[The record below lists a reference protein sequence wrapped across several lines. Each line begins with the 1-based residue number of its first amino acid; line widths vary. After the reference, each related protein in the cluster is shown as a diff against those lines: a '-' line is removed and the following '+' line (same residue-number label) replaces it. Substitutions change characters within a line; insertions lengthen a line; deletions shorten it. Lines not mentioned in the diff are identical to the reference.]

1 MITALTWHEQNQQF
15 LMAAI
20 AQIRSRL
27 CQLAQ
32 IETSPDFEAI
42 DPTFGSAL
50 DRLSEIFG
58 LSVFD
63 REVLLLC
70 AGMEFDSGWSALC
83 AEAQGDSQ
91 LNHPTLGLALRLSF
105 HSDWAGLLP
114 TAPLRRWRLIEIG
127 GGNALTASPLRID
140 ERILHYLAG
149 LSHLDDRL
157 STFVES
163 VQFNS
168 DPIQPSHQQIAAQV
182 SALWQQDFSSFP
194 IVQLCG
200 ADPVSQ
206 QAIAMTACHK
216 LGLSL
221 HRLNAEL
228 LPTDPNSLHLI
239 QRLWEREAILTNSA
253 LLLNFSSDLLET
265 EKGRSIIQ
273 FIETVRCPLVVMSRD
288 RHHPRQRYLVTF
300 EIPPLTRQEQ
310 YTIWQNALEDNAEL
324 NGTIEALTSHFNLN
338 ATTIQTIS
346 RTAVNQTKNTLWNT
360 CRIQARPN
368 LDSLAQRIESDS
380 EWTDLILPEREQQML
395 QDIAIQVRHRAKV
408 YETWGFAEKGDR
420 GLGISALF
428 AGSSGTGKTLA
439 AETLATEL
447 KLDLYRI
454 DLSAVVSKY
463 IGETEKNLRRVFDA
477 AETGGVILLFDEADA
492 IFGKRSEVKDSHDR
506 HANIEV
512 SYLLQRME
520 AYRGLAILTTNLKDS
535 LDTAFLRRIRFVVQ
549 FPFPDAK
556 QRADIWRQIF
566 PTQMPTQGLDFD
578 KLAKLTVAG
587 GNIRNI
593 ALNAA
598 FLAAE
603 TNQPV
608 MMPHLLQAA
617 KREYVKLE
625 RSIAD
630 SEVKGWV

>member
-1 MITALTWHEQNQQF
+1 MQSTWHEQNQQS

-20 AQIRSRL
+20 AQVRSRL
-27 CQLAQ
+27 CQAAQ
-32 IETSPDFEAI
+32 IETPSLELSDQSFS
-42 DPTFGSAL
+42 SAL
-50 DRLSEIFG
+50 DQLSEIFG
-58 LSVFD
+58 LSAFD

-70 AGMEFDSGWSALC
+70 AGMEFDSGWAALC

-91 LNHPTLGLALRLSF
+91 LNYPTFGLALRISLN
-105 HSDWAGLLP
+105 SDWAGLLP

-157 STFVES
+157 STFVQS
-163 VQFNS
+163 VELNS
-168 DPIQPSHQQIAAQV
+168 DPIQPSHQQIAAQI
-182 SALWQQDFSSFP
+182 SDLWQQDFSSFA

-206 QAIAMTACHK
+206 RAIAATACHK

-221 HRLNAEL
+221 HTLNAEL
-228 LPTDPNSLHLI
+228 LPTDSQSLHLI
-239 QRLWEREAILTNSA
+239 QRLWEREAILINSA

-273 FIETVRCPLVVMSRD
+273 LMETVRCPLILMSRD
-288 RHHPRQRYLVTF
+288 RHHPRQRHLITF

-310 YTIWQNALEDNAEL
+310 YTVWQNALENTDL
-324 NGTIEALTSHFNLN
+324 NGTIETLVSHFNLN

-346 RTAVNQTKNTLWNT
+346 RTAEHHTQNILWNT

-380 EWTDLILPEREQQML
+380 EWNDLILPEREQQIL
-395 QDIAIQVRHRAKV
+395 QDIAIQVRQRAKV
-408 YETWGFAEKGDR
+408 YETWGFAGKGGR

-439 AETLATEL
+439 AETLATAL

-566 PTQMPTQGLDFD
+566 PTQTPTQGLDFD

-603 TNQPV
+603 ANQPV
-608 MMPHLLQAA
+608 MMTHLLQAA

>member
-1 MITALTWHEQNQQF
+1 MITALTWHEQNQHS
-15 LMAAI
+15 LMMAL

-32 IETSPDFEAI
+32 IETSPDSEVI
-42 DPTFGSAL
+42 DPSFDWAL
-50 DRLSEIFG
+50 NRLSSTFG
-58 LSVFD
+58 LSNFD

-70 AGMEFDSGWSALC
+70 AGMEFDSSWATLC
-83 AEAQGDSQ
+83 ADAQGDSQ
-91 LNHPTLGLALRLSF
+91 LNYPTLGLALRISL

-127 GGNALTASPLRID
+127 SGNALTVSPVRID

-157 STFVES
+157 STLVES
-163 VQFNS
+163 VEFNS
-168 DPIQPSHQQIAAQV
+168 DPIQPSHQQIAAQI

-200 ADPVSQ
+200 ADPISQ
-206 QAIAMTACHK
+206 RAIAAIACQK

-221 HRLNAEL
+221 HRLNVEQ
-228 LPTDPNSLHLI
+228 LPTDSQSLHLI

-273 FIETVRCPLVVMSRD
+273 FMETVRCPLIIMSRD
-288 RHHPRQRYLVTF
+288 RHRSRQRHLITF

-310 YTIWQNALEDNAEL
+310 YTVWQNTLGESADL
-324 NGTIEALTSHFNLN
+324 NGTIETLVSHFNLN
-338 ATTIQTIS
+338 TTTIETIS
-346 RTAVNQTKNTLWNT
+346 RTAEDHSKHTLWNT

-368 LDSLAQRIESDS
+368 LDSLAQRIDSDS
-380 EWTDLILPEREQQML
+380 GWTDLILPEREQQML
-395 QDIAIQVRHRAKV
+395 QDIAIQVRQRVKV

-566 PTQMPTQGLDFD
+566 PTQTPTQGLDFD

-603 TNQPV
+603 ANQPV
-608 MMPHLLQAA
+608 MMPHLLQAS

>member
-91 LNHPTLGLALRLSF
+91 LNYPTLGLALRLSF

-194 IVQLCG
+194 IMQLCG

-206 QAIAMTACHK
+206 QAIATTACHK

-324 NGTIEALTSHFNLN
+324 NGTIETLTSHFNLN

-566 PTQMPTQGLDFD
+566 PTQTPTQGLDFD

-603 TNQPV
+603 ANQPV
-608 MMPHLLQAA
+608 KMEHLVQAA